1 MTRRVGTS
9 DVLVIG
15 AGPAGAA
22 AAAVLA
28 RAGVAVTVVDRA
40 RFPRDKTCGD
50 AISGDALALLDRV
63 GAGDAVRHGPHAP
76 VRHGA
81 ALFPDGTHV
90 LRSYADPGM
99 IVPRLQLDDCIRS
112 AAQRAGASLHEG
124 TRIERLLR
132 EDETVVGGEGASL
145 SWRARV
151 VIAADGYGSV
161 ALPALGVA
169 TPRGQHLGVSSTLYA
184 RDTRH
189 PLGDDVAEHFFE
201 HDLPFG
207 YAWLFPPVEGVAN
220 LGVYLTAEGYAR
232 TGRSLHEL
240 LQRFIARHPERFAG
254 MTTVGKVRTWSL
266 PLAPPPIALSAPGLL
281 LAGDAGHFVDP
292 FTGEGIWHAL
302 FTGIAAA
309 EVALAALRSPHGLDA
324 ELRARF
330 ARECEVA
337 IGRPSRTK
345 RRVQLAMRWLVGA
358 YAYRLPPVRAG
369 LRWAYVSRSF
379 GMTKA

>member
-1 MTRRVGTS
+1 MNRRTGAS

-28 RAGVAVTVVDRA
+28 RAGVAVTMIDRA

-50 AISGDALALLDRV
+50 AISGAALALLDRI
-63 GAGDAVRHGPHAP
+63 GAGDAVRNGPHAP

-81 ALFPDGTHV
+81 ALFPDGAHV
-90 LRSYADPGM
+90 QRSYADPGM
-99 IVPRLQLDDCIRS
+99 IVPRLQLDDCIRA
-112 AAQRAGASLHEG
+112 AAQRAGAELHEG
-124 TRIERLLR
+124 TRIERLLH
-132 EDETVVGGEGASL
+132 DGPAVVGAEGPDMQ
-145 SWRARV
+145 WRARL

-161 ALPALGVA
+161 ALPALGVS
-169 TPRGQHLGVSSTLYA
+169 TPRGRHLGVSSTLYA
-184 RDTRH
+184 RGTRH
-189 PLGDDVAEHFFE
+189 PLGTDVAEHFFE
-201 HDLPFG
+201 HDLPYG

-220 LGVYLTAEGYAR
+220 LGVYLTAEGYAQA
-232 TGRSLHEL
+232 GHSLHEL

-254 MTTVGKVRTWSL
+254 MTPVGKVRTWSL
-266 PLAPPPIALSAPGLL
+266 PLAPAPMAVSAPGLL

-302 FTGIAAA
+302 FTGMAAA
-309 EVALAALRSPHGLDA
+309 DVALAALRSPDGLSG

-330 ARECEVA
+330 AQECETA
-337 IGRPSRTK
+337 IARPSRTK
-345 RRVQLAMRWLVGA
+345 RHIQRAMRWLVGA
-358 YAYRLPPVRAG
+358 HAYRLPPVRAAF
-369 LRWAYVSRSF
+369 RWAYESRSF